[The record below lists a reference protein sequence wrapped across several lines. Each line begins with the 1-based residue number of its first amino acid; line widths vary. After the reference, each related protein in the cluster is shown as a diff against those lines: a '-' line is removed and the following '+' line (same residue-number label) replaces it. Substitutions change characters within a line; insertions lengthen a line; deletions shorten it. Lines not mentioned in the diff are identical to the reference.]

1 MMKNKL
7 LATLPPKEY
16 KSLEPHLNPVTFT
29 IGEVLFR
36 PGENLQHAVFPTST
50 VISLLT
56 ELEDGGGMEVGLVG
70 KEGMVG
76 VSIVLG
82 GTETKLGTA
91 QAHGT
96 ALRIEAAKVREE
108 FGKGGVFQSMLLRY
122 THTLISQISQ
132 SAVCNVRH
140 PVEGRLA
147 RWLLMYHDRLE
158 RDEFEM
164 TQQIMA
170 TMLGVRRSS
179 VTEVAGKLQDMG
191 FIQYQHGRLKIT
203 DRKGL
208 EQFACEC
215 YPIVKE
221 KIDELLS

>member
-1 MMKNKL
+1 M
-7 LATLPPKEY
+7 
-16 KSLEPHLNPVTFT
+16 
-29 IGEVLFR
+29 
-36 PGENLQHAVFPTST
+36 
-50 VISLLT
+50 
-56 ELEDGGGMEVGLVG
+56 GLVG

-82 GTETKLGTA
+82 GSETKLVTA
-91 QAHGT
+91 QANGE

-108 FGKGGVFQSMLLRY
+108 FGKGGMFQNLLLRF
-122 THTLISQISQ
+122 THTLITQISQ

-140 PVEGRLA
+140 AVEGRLA

-164 TQQIMA
+164 TQQLMA

-179 VTEVAGKLQDMG
+179 VTEVANFLQEKG
-191 FIQYQHGRLKIT
+191 FIQYRHGRFKIL
-203 DRKGL
+203 DREGL

-215 YPIVKE
+215 YPIVKD
-221 KIDELLS
+221 KTDELLS

>member
-1 MMKNKL
+1 MKNQL
-7 LATLPPKEY
+7 LALLPPSEY
-16 KSLEPHLNPVTFT
+16 KSLEPHLHPVPLK

-36 PGENLQHAVFPTST
+36 PGETLQHALFPTTS

-82 GTETKLGTA
+82 GSETKLGTA
-91 QAHGT
+91 QADGT
-96 ALRIEAAKVREE
+96 ALKIEAAKVREQ
-108 FGKGGVFQSMLLRY
+108 FLKGGMFQTKLLRH
-122 THTLISQISQ
+122 THALISQISQ

-164 TQQIMA
+164 THKILA

-179 VTEVAGKLQDMG
+179 VTEVANRLQEMG
-191 FIQYQHGRLKIT
+191 FVQYRHGRLKIT
-203 DRKGL
+203 DRNGL